1 MFEILVIGLQFLS
14 GSIMYAHILAK
25 MNGIDLRKVRDGN
38 PGSSN
43 LWRAKGLKWG
53 ISALALDYFKGTFPL
68 FLFVWTNLVSNEY
81 VIALA
86 ALAGIAGHAFSPMLR
101 FKGGKAV
108 ATSFGAW
115 SVLTKWE
122 APVILGAT
130 FTVFSLFRKKTNTE
144 EDAFRVLLG
153 FLVLFLYVLYRT
165 MSGDF
170 HVLLLY
176 LSNFTVIA
184 IKHAKDLYRFFVH
197 RKDLQQRSR

>member
-1 MFEILVIGLQFLS
+1 
-14 GSIMYAHILAK
+14 MYAHILAR

-53 ISALALDYFKGTFPL
+53 ALALALDYFKGTFPL
-68 FLFVWTNLVSNEY
+68 FLFVWTNLVSNAY
-81 VIALA
+81 VVAFA
-86 ALAGIAGHAFSPMLR
+86 SLAGIAGHAFSPMLR

-122 APVILGAT
+122 APTVLGVT
-130 FTVFSLFRKKTNTE
+130 FTIFSLFKKKTNAE

-153 FLVLFLYVLYRT
+153 FLVLFFYVLYRT
-165 MSGDF
+165 MNGDP

-176 LSNFTVIA
+176 LGNFTIIA
-184 IKHAKDLYRFFVH
+184 IKHTRDWYRFFS
-197 RKDLQQRSR
+197 RKKDIQRESNE

>member
-14 GSIMYAHILAK
+14 GSIMYAHIFAR

-53 ISALALDYFKGTFPL
+53 ALALALDYFKGTFPL
-68 FLFVWTNLVSNEY
+68 FLFIWTNLVSNEY
-81 VIALA
+81 VIVLA
-86 ALAGIAGHAFSPMLR
+86 ALAGIAGHAFSPMLK

-130 FTVFSLFRKKTNTE
+130 FTAFSLFKKKTSTE

-153 FLVLFLYVLYRT
+153 FSVLFFYVLYRT

-170 HVLLLY
+170 HTLLLY
-176 LSNFTVIA
+176 LGNFTVIA
-184 IKHAKDLYRFFVH
+184 IKHAKDWYRFFTH
-197 RKDLQQRSR
+197 QRKLR